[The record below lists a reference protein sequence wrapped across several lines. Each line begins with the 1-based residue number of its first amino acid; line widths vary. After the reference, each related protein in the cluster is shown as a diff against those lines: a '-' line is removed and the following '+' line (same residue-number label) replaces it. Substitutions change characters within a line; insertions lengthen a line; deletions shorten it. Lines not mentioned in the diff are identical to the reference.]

1 LIEEINDTTLI
12 NEIGFVYYSE
22 MGRYFFNKS
31 EYKESLPYSEN
42 AYRIER
48 KNADAENLF
57 ISSII
62 LSYSDMRNISG
73 ILDSLNNYAGK
84 YPELADNNKFQGLR
98 YSIILNLC
106 NRSFSMHDGTKAL
119 EYLSMFENLLPPD
132 YSDLDVS
139 LISKDIVN
147 AYSKAASYY
156 YRKGNYSKAKKY
168 LEKGLE
174 FVPGNYELLIKLNSV
189 R

>member
-1 LIEEINDTTLI
+1 
-12 NEIGFVYYSE
+12 
-22 MGRYFFNKS
+22 
-31 EYKESLPYSEN
+31 
-42 AYRIER
+42 
-48 KNADAENLF
+48 
-57 ISSII
+57 
-62 LSYSDMRNISG
+62 
-73 ILDSLNNYAGK
+73 
-84 YPELADNNKFQGLR
+84 
-98 YSIILNLC
+98 
-106 NRSFSMHDGTKAL
+106 MHDGTKAL

-156 YRKGNYSKAKKY
+156 YRKGNYSKTKKY